1 MNTLTPDRLQE
12 CAKLIRKVRHTLATF
27 DEDNVLGYVFFSSS
41 ATCELFNQLAQSI
54 HLAASSILLL
64 SKKTSEPLKGPV
76 MESTGELNL
85 ANIHIILKMS
95 KDALVYLDDLY
106 EESLYGLSSV
116 DEDAL
121 DSYSSDVDVI
131 YSSCIGIL
139 EFLKNAMEGKPSVK

>member
-1 MNTLTPDRLQE
+1 MNTLTPDRLQK

-41 ATCELFNQLAQSI
+41 ATCEPFNQLAQSI

-64 SKKTSEPLKGPV
+64 SKKTPEPLKGPV

-85 ANIHIILKMS
+85 ANIHIVLKMA
-95 KDALVYLDDLY
+95 KEALVYLDDMY

-121 DSYSSDVDVI
+121 DAYSSDVDVI